1 MKGLKGIVVISTI
14 IAAAAALA
22 ACDRAYRD
30 ASMKQGSGDGWTR
43 ASTR

>member
-1 MKGLKGIVVISTI
+1 MKGLKAIVVISTI
-14 IAAAAALA
+14 VAAAAVLS

-30 ASMKQGSGDGWTR
+30 ASMKRGAADAAMR